1 LPNIH
6 LRLAILQKYRYQIE
20 LTRRNQV
27 VDGMPSPKIFGYSS
41 VSKQLHRTERMKTNP
56 PQRILL
62 FAREKRFWTE
72 FDVTF
77 RKTIADNFHLAA
89 CVCFWGFGPVTC
101 GEGP

>member
-1 LPNIH
+1 
-6 LRLAILQKYRYQIE
+6 
-20 LTRRNQV
+20 
-27 VDGMPSPKIFGYSS
+27 
-41 VSKQLHRTERMKTNP
+41 MKTNP

-62 FAREKRFWTE
+62 FTREKRFWTE